1 MVAGAAALGQ
11 RHSVR
16 AARIAANL
24 LLAAASGLLLAT
36 SYPPSPAGALAW
48 IGLVPLFFAVSRSR
62 PLGAFLLSVL
72 SGLVFYSM
80 AFQWVAAFHPFALP
94 FVSLVSATLFF
105 GLPVLCIRL
114 FLGRPLLA
122 LAAAPS
128 IFVLF
133 EYAKQNW
140 FLQFPF
146 GVLGYTQWSWTRLIQ
161 VADLG
166 GVALV
171 SWLIVLVNT
180 AVYLALDRVLPGR
193 TVPDRWRQAAAYSG
207 AAAAVLGGCL
217 LYGTLVTPGMTYDP
231 GARLKVG
238 YAQTFFR
245 PGRTEHAGQAERL
258 QAIEAFIRDFKG
270 LGVSL
275 VIFPELTLDRA
286 VTYEIR
292 LSLADNAAT
301 LNRISALARSSGM
314 NILFGS
320 LELRQRGGSVKSYN
334 AMQMF
339 TADGNLSDIYRK
351 SVLVPFGETNPFEA
365 VFPGL
370 SDYLRRTTESAQLD
384 RGDTSHLFRLP
395 AADGSVL
402 RFGVLICFE
411 STFGQVARTHAL
423 DGADFLVSAT
433 DDSWARSSVAMYQHA
448 VMSIFRAV
456 ETRRPVLRISNGG
469 LSGYFD
475 ELGTWSSSLPLFS
488 SGAMTSRLY
497 LLREK
502 PTSLYVRAGDWLV
515 VLSLALVV
523 SLGFAAVFTSP
534 RPARFR
540 PGSGRIP

>member
-1 MVAGAAALGQ
+1 MVSGAALSQPRPGSRAIRVVISLG
-11 RHSVR
+11 
-16 AARIAANL
+16 
-24 LLAAASGLLLAT
+24 LAAASGILLAT

-48 IGLVPLFFAVSRSR
+48 ICLVPLFFSVSRSR
-62 PLGAFLLSVL
+62 PLGAFLLAVL

-105 GLPVLCIRL
+105 GLPLLCIRP
-114 FLGRPLLA
+114 FLRRPLLA
-122 LAAAPS
+122 LAATPS

-166 GVALV
+166 GAALV
-171 SWLIVLVNT
+171 SWVIVLVNT
-180 AVYLALDRVLPGR
+180 ALYLAVDRLLFGR
-193 TVPDRWRQAAAYSG
+193 AAPDRWRQLATRLG

-217 LYGTLVTPGMTYDP
+217 LYGTLVTAGMTYDP
-231 GARLKVG
+231 GARLKIG

-286 VTYEIR
+286 VTYEAR

-301 LNRISALARSSGM
+301 LNRISALARSSRM

-365 VFPGL
+365 VFPDL

-384 RGDTSHLFRLP
+384 RGDTAHLFRIT
-395 AADGSVL
+395 ATDGSVL

-411 STFGQVARTHAL
+411 STFGQVARTHAR

-488 SGAMTSRLY
+488 SGLMTSRLY

-502 PTSLYVRAGDWLV
+502 PLSLYVRAGDWLIV
-515 VLSLALVV
+515 LALAVV
-523 SLGFAAVFTSP
+523 ALLAGAVILRRKGGP
-534 RPARFR
+534 H
-540 PGSGRIP
+540 

>member
-1 MVAGAAALGQ
+1 MADGAAASQPRPGVLAVRIITQLG
-11 RHSVR
+11 
-16 AARIAANL
+16 
-24 LLAAASGLLLAT
+24 LAVASGLLLAL
-36 SYPPSPAGALAW
+36 SYPPSPAGALTW
-48 IGLVPLFFAVSRSR
+48 IGLVPLFFAVSRAR
-62 PLGAFLLSVL
+62 PLGAFLLAVL
-72 SGLVFYSM
+72 AGLVFYSM

-105 GLPVLCIRL
+105 GLPVLCIRP
-114 FLGRPLLA
+114 FLRYRLLA

-146 GVLGYTQWSWTRLIQ
+146 GVLGYTQWSWTPLIQ

-166 GVALV
+166 GTALV

-180 AVYLALDRVLPGR
+180 AVYLAVDRLLFGR
-193 TVPDRWRQAAAYSG
+193 KAPDRWRQVVVCLGAVAAA
-207 AAAAVLGGCL
+207 LGGCL
-217 LYGTLVTPGMTYDP
+217 LYGTLVTTGMTYDP
-231 GARLKVG
+231 DARLKVG
-238 YAQTFFR
+238 YAQTYFR
-245 PGRTEHAGQAERL
+245 PGRSAHVGQPERL
-258 QAIEAFIRDFKG
+258 RAIEGFVRDFKG

-286 VTYEIR
+286 VTYETR

-301 LNRISALARSSGM
+301 LNRISELARSSGM
-314 NILFGS
+314 NVLFGS

-339 TADGNLSDIYRK
+339 TPDGNLSDIYRK
-351 SVLVPFGETNPFEA
+351 SVLVPFGETNPFNA

-370 SDYLRRTTESAQLD
+370 TDYLRRTTESAQLD
-384 RGDTSHLFRLP
+384 PGDAAHLFRIT
-395 AADGSVL
+395 AADGSQL

-411 STFGQVARTHAL
+411 SGFGQVARTHAR

-433 DDSWARSSVAMYQHA
+433 DDSWSLSSVAMYQHA

-475 ELGTWSSSLPLFS
+475 ELGTWSSSLPLFA
-488 SGAMTSRLY
+488 SGLMTSRLY
-497 LLREK
+497 VLREK
-502 PTSLYVRAGDWLV
+502 PVSLYVRAGDWLI

-523 SLGFAAVFTSP
+523 LSAGVTVLRRKV
-534 RPARFR
+534 RLY
-540 PGSGRIP
+540 